1 MSRDFGILVQ
11 GQQLD
16 GAWAI
21 TEAADRP
28 IQRFRTYDAALSHA
42 RAECRKRP
50 QLSIASSRGVVFHE
64 GGR

>member
-1 MSRDFGILVQ
+1 MLHDFGILVL

-28 IQRFRTYDAALSHA
+28 IQRFETYDDALHHA

-50 QLSIASSRGVVFHE
+50 QLSIASSRGAIFAE
-64 GGR
+64 QGQ